1 MASFP
6 QVKPAAFIY
15 PIAGPG
21 SVDEAQSAARRIAF
35 WFGVGLVFVRFSML
49 NEILSYVSGRNF
61 YLLYFFGIPALF
73 GLFVSGGIVRVLRER
88 PAILWV
94 CFGVWAVMAIPF
106 SIWRGGSAH
115 TVWAYWKTELIMM
128 FVIGGIMR
136 TWRECRVVMFAI
148 AAAAAVNIFSSRLFG
163 QVEVSGR
170 RDLEFGTVAN
180 ANDFAGHLLLVLPF
194 LIWVALS
201 CKSRM
206 LRAAALGGLSYG
218 VYLVLASGSRGA
230 LVALAV
236 DILFFIFAGTRRYRV
251 GLLLLAPVIV
261 IIAITVLPGTVL
273 TRLSSFSSSQSGAS
287 EEALG
292 SSEARQTLLRDSII
306 GALWNPFFGVGPGQF
321 ATYEG
326 SKEELRGTGAYW
338 HGAHNSFA
346 QAASECGLPALF
358 LYLAAIWSSWH
369 LLRVI
374 GQHTSRNPQLL
385 DVANAVFCIKLA
397 VIGFCAAVFF
407 LNFTYTFYLPAMT
420 GLAIA
425 LASAVRLDRTRRA
438 AVSAR

>member
-1 MASFP
+1 M
-6 QVKPAAFIY
+6 
-15 PIAGPG
+15 
-21 SVDEAQSAARRIAF
+21 
-35 WFGVGLVFVRFSML
+35 
-49 NEILSYVSGRNF
+49 
-61 YLLYFFGIPALF
+61 
-73 GLFVSGGIVRVLRER
+73 
-88 PAILWV
+88 
-94 CFGVWAVMAIPF
+94 
-106 SIWRGGSAH
+106 
-115 TVWAYWKTELIMM
+115 
-128 FVIGGIMR
+128 
-136 TWRECRVVMFAI
+136 
-148 AAAAAVNIFSSRLFG
+148 
-163 QVEVSGR
+163 
-170 RDLEFGTVAN
+170 EFGTVAN

-194 LIWVALS
+194 VLWVALS
-201 CKSRM
+201 CKSLT

-218 VYLVLASGSRGA
+218 VYVVLASGSRGA

-236 DILFFIFAGTRRYRV
+236 DILFIIFAGRRRYRV

-261 IIAITVLPGTVL
+261 IIAITILPGTVI

-292 SSEARQTLLRDSII
+292 SSEARQILLRDSII

-346 QAASECGLPALF
+346 QAASECGIPALF

>member
-6 QVKPAAFIY
+6 QVKQAAFIY

-148 AAAAAVNIFSSRLFG
+148 AAGAAVNIFSSRLFG
-163 QVEVSGR
+163 QVELSGR
-170 RDLEFGTVAN
+170 
-180 ANDFAGHLLLVLPF
+180 
-194 LIWVALS
+194 
-201 CKSRM
+201 
-206 LRAAALGGLSYG
+206 
-218 VYLVLASGSRGA
+218 
-230 LVALAV
+230 
-236 DILFFIFAGTRRYRV
+236 TR
-251 GLLLLAPVIV
+251 
-261 IIAITVLPGTVL
+261 
-273 TRLSSFSSSQSGAS
+273 
-287 EEALG
+287 
-292 SSEARQTLLRDSII
+292 
-306 GALWNPFFGVGPGQF
+306 FGVRYG
-321 ATYEG
+321 
-326 SKEELRGTGAYW
+326 
-338 HGAHNSFA
+338 
-346 QAASECGLPALF
+346 SEC
-358 LYLAAIWSSWH
+358 
-369 LLRVI
+369 
-374 GQHTSRNPQLL
+374 
-385 DVANAVFCIKLA
+385 K
-397 VIGFCAAVFF
+397 
-407 LNFTYTFYLPAMT
+407 
-420 GLAIA
+420 
-425 LASAVRLDRTRRA
+425 
-438 AVSAR
+438 